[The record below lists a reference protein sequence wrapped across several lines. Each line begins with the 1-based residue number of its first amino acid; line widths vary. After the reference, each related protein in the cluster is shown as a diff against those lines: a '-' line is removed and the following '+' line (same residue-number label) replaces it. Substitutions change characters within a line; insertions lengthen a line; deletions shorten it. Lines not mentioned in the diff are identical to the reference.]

1 VIKFLRRSPVEASET
16 ASPFLNELEIPQ
28 PEASESV
35 DSRLL
40 AKQALGKIEI
50 LQNRARKVRLIHT
63 ATEIEADWAA
73 FVLVGLLGDPI
84 EEIRGI
90 AVRAL
95 IAREDCP
102 LEDVCALLAR
112 PPWFAKSAALQI
124 LAAKK
129 VPWTA
134 RCLRVVIDD
143 PNADVRRSAAAAL
156 GEIGGAE
163 ARALL
168 VRLGKDS
175 SSYVRS
181 AAQSAL
187 DKICD
192 FKFT

>member
-1 VIKFLRRSPVEASET
+1 MAAEVM
-16 ASPFLNELEIPQ
+16 
-28 PEASESV
+28 
-35 DSRLL
+35 
-40 AKQALGKIEI
+40 GKAAI
-50 LQNRARKVRLIHT
+50 LQNRAKKIRIIQAAARL
-63 ATEIEADWAA
+63 EADWAA
-73 FVLVGLLGDPI
+73 LFLVGLLSDPI
-84 EEIRGI
+84 EEVRGI
-90 AVRAL
+90 AVRGL

-102 LEDVCALLAR
+102 IEDVCERLSQ

-129 VPWTA
+129 LPSTA
-134 RCLRVVIDD
+134 RSIRVVIED

-168 VRLGKDS
+168 VRLGRDPS
-175 SSYVRS
+175 RPVRA
-181 AAQSAL
+181 AAQAAL